1 MSTQWLRVDR
11 FRHARAAAT
20 RPIVIRAVVTH
31 ELGHAIGLEHLDDP
45 ARIMYPE
52 TRPSVTAPGT
62 GDLRG
67 LAILGAGPCQ
77 PDL

>member
-1 MSTQWLRVDR
+1 M
-11 FRHARAAAT
+11 
-20 RPIVIRAVVTH
+20 TH